1 MKELNITKEDP
12 CDWCIVSPMCKKIC
26 ILKNTHVSYI
36 HLIQSKNF
44 IKVMYSQSKTK
55 IDYHFISVI
64 MAGATYSSWNYIKL

>member
-1 MKELNITKEDP
+1 MKELNITKKDP
-12 CDWCIVSPMCKKIC
+12 CDGCIVLPMCREVC
-26 ILKNTHVSYI
+26 ILKNIYASYT
-36 HLIQSKNF
+36 HLIQSKDF